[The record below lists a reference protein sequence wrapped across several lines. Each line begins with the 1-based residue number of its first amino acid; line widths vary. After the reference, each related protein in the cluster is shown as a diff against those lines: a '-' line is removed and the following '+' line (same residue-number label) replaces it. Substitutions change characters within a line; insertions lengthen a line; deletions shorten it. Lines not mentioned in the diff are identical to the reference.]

1 MGIRGPASIMQSCG
15 PRKPAN
21 QLLQN
26 QLRNASPSDHFVV
39 RSSMRSS
46 AFPKPLEIS
55 GAVAS
60 PPALGREYH
69 TDAACP
75 RPMRLSA
82 PDPGRHVH
90 TPNDRIARL
99 YLHDPKL
106 RDRTLR
112 IQDIFTL
119 YVVNGAAATAAEPDD
134 PTPSLSLFSCA
145 SPAACSPDFCAADTV
160 RFIQLVEQA

>member
-1 MGIRGPASIMQSCG
+1 
-15 PRKPAN
+15 
-21 QLLQN
+21 
-26 QLRNASPSDHFVV
+26 
-39 RSSMRSS
+39 MRSS

-60 PPALGREYH
+60 P
-69 TDAACP
+69 
-75 RPMRLSA
+75 
-82 PDPGRHVH
+82 
-90 TPNDRIARL
+90 
-99 YLHDPKL
+99 KL
-106 RDRTLR
+106 RDGTLR